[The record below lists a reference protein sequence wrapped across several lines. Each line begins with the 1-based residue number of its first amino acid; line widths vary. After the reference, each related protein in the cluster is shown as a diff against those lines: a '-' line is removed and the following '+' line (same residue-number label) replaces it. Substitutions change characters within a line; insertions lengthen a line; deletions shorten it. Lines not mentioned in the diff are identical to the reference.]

1 MRKELR
7 KALADGVV
15 EVGNRVYPLTL
26 PQDTK
31 HNCLVYRFI
40 GGHETTGITCT
51 EPINERFM
59 VQIDCLAHTYEQSV
73 DLMKEVKRVL
83 RANFLCFNFYNYED
97 YLNITLK
104 YRQII
109 DVQLELRPDF
119 SKPAAISYHIVN
131 NGIIIVN
138 NTIPVTNTH

>member
-1 MRKELR
+1 MRKELH
-7 KALADGVV
+7 KALADGVAD
-15 EVGNRVYPLTL
+15 VGGRVYPLTL

-40 GGHETTGITCT
+40 GNLETTGITCI
-51 EPINERFM
+51 EPINTRFA
-59 VQIDCLAHTYEQSV
+59 VQIDCLAHTYGESV
-73 DLMKEVKRVL
+73 DLMEEVRRVL
-83 RANFLCFNFYNYED
+83 RANFLCFHFMNFED

-119 SKPAAISYHIVN
+119 SKPIILPSHVVN
-131 NGIIIVN
+131 NGKDLYNNGNLIIN
-138 NTIPVTNTH
+138 